1 MHRGDQVA
9 DDRVLHVALAD
20 ARGGAEAVVETI
32 LRWAQRSQSSRYQ
45 HIVAVPARSAL
56 TGHWRR
62 YGLTVREVPPLPRFR
77 DLVGARRLVDGL
89 AAAVRESHAAV
100 VHTHAI
106 AGQLY
111 GGRAAAQVG
120 RPVTWHIH
128 DRRET
133 RFTLDGV
140 LHRLASRSRVD
151 VAIAVSAAVADSW
164 RGRVPTDRLEVIH
177 NGVASDP
184 VAPAPRPAGPF
195 VVWCGRLQQWK
206 GTHVFLDV
214 AAAVRRMV
222 PDVRFAV
229 VGGTVFGLEAGYP
242 DALHRQAESLGV
254 SDVVE
259 WVGHVDDARPWL
271 AAADVVVHTSIQPE
285 PFGLVIAE
293 AMMQSRPVVAFRRG
307 GPAEIIEDGR
317 TGRLVPPDDVAAMA
331 AAVADLLLA
340 TTRREQCGQA
350 GRTRAIAS
358 FGVAEMVR
366 RVESAY
372 DRARRA
378 T

>member
-1 MHRGDQVA
+1 MPRGDRVA
-9 DDRVLHVALAD
+9 EDLVLHVALAG

-32 LRWAQRSQSSRYQ
+32 VRGATASHARY
-45 HIVAVPARSAL
+45 HHVIAAPTGSAL
-56 TGHWRR
+56 LEDWREQ
-62 YGLTVREVPPLPRFR
+62 GLTVLDVPPLPRFR
-77 DLVGARRLVDGL
+77 DLAGARRLLDGL
-89 AAAVRESHAAV
+89 GDVIRSSGAAV

-111 GGRAAAQVG
+111 GGRAAAQAD
-120 RPVTWHIH
+120 RPVVWHLH
-128 DRRET
+128 DRQET
-133 RFTLDGV
+133 ALTFDGV
-140 LHRLASRSRVD
+140 LHRLAARARVD
-151 VAIAVSAAVADSW
+151 VAIAVSAAVAESW
-164 RGRVPTDRLEVIH
+164 RGRIPADRLDVIH
-177 NGVASDP
+177 NGVVSDP

-229 VGGTVFGLEAGYP
+229 VGGTVFGLEAGFP
-242 DALHRQAESLGV
+242 HALHRQAESLGV
-254 SDVVE
+254 SDVIE
-259 WVGHVDDARPWL
+259 WVGHVTDARPWL

-331 AAVADLLLA
+331 AAVSDLL
-340 TTRREQCGQA
+340 TSSSRERFGAA
-350 GRTRAIAS
+350 GRTRAMAVFS
-358 FGVAEMVR
+358 VDEMVR